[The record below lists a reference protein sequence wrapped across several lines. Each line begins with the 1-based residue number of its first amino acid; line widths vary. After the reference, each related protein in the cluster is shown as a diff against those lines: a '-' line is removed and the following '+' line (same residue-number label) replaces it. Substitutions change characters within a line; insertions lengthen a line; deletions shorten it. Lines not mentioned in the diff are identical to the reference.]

1 MQTQPMTPALRIG
14 HDRLA
19 QAAAIACSY
28 HVAQVRKGTEIPYV
42 SHLLQVAGLVLEYGG
57 TLEQA
62 AAGMLHDVLED
73 TDISPS
79 IFAAYCE
86 TRLTPRVAELVRECT
101 DTTEGEGPSTKAPW
115 AARKARHIEHLKTC
129 SLEAA
134 VVIACDKL
142 HNIRTQIADLR
153 HNGETVK
160 FNASFADRR
169 DVQATAIAAL
179 RDKVSARL
187 FADLCDAHEEWETLH
202 ANTTQPQ
209 IQEPT

>member
-19 QAAAIACSY
+19 RAATIACSY

-62 AAGMLHDVLED
+62 ATGMLHDVLED

-101 DTTEGEGPSTKAPW
+101 DTTEGEDPSTKAPW

-129 SLEAA
+129 SPEAA

-202 ANTTQPQ
+202 VNTNSRD
-209 IQEPT
+209 QEPT